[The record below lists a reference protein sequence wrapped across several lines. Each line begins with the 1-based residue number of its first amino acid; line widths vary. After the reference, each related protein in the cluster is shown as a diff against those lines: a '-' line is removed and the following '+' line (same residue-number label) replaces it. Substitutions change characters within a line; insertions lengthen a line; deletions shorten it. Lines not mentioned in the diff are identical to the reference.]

1 MDKMEINGHEQF
13 RKTTDGIS
21 DSEYKAKLLST
32 LADKAMEAAKLGE
45 PIGARI
51 AEAYLSAADL
61 VKNEF

>member
-13 RKTTDGIS
+13 RKTTDVIGEA
-21 DSEYKAKLLST
+21 EYKAKLLST

-45 PIGARI
+45 PIGTRI

>member
-1 MDKMEINGHEQF
+1 MEINGHEQF

-21 DSEYKAKLLST
+21 EAEYKAKLLST

-45 PIGARI
+45 PIGTRI
-51 AEAYLSAADL
+51 AVAYLSAADL

>member
-1 MDKMEINGHEQF
+1 MEINGHEQF
-13 RKTTDGIS
+13 KKTTDGIS
-21 DSEYKAKLLST
+21 ESDAEYKAKLLST

-45 PIGARI
+45 PIGTRT

>member
-1 MDKMEINGHEQF
+1 MEINGHEQF

-21 DSEYKAKLLST
+21 KPDYVYKAELLST

-45 PIGARI
+45 PIGIRI

-61 VKNEF
+61 VKNKF

>member
-1 MDKMEINGHEQF
+1 MEINGHEQF
-13 RKTTDGIS
+13 RKTTDGIGEA
-21 DSEYKAKLLST
+21 EYKAKLLST

-45 PIGARI
+45 PIGIRI